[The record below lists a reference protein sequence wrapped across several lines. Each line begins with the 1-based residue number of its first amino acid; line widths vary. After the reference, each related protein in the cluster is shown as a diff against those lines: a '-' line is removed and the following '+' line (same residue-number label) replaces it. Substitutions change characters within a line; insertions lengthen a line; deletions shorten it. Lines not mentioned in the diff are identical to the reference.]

1 MNNSKAFEVTK
12 KLKLLQFVLVI
23 TLIFVD
29 IIPELIFDKVMA
41 TVFIAIDICCLLITK
56 HCFYSTFTSFKNA
69 IKVPPLGISLRH
81 KPVKFCLILVV
92 LVLLQLFVI
101 FYM

>member
-41 TVFIAIDICCLLITK
+41 
-56 HCFYSTFTSFKNA
+56 
-69 IKVPPLGISLRH
+69 
-81 KPVKFCLILVV
+81 V
-92 LVLLQLFVI
+92 LVQWESYLRL
-101 FYM
+101 